1 MFPSRDINIALDLHR
16 SYNAVPYN
24 RDIDWY
30 GSNIALVR
38 TNFSD
43 EEYVI
48 YNISKD

>member
-24 RDIDWY
+24 RDIDRY
-30 GSNIALVR
+30 GSNIAVR

-43 EEYVI
+43 EDYVI